1 MSLRVETLRIHAH
14 GSTAMGSGCMVEVTY
29 NAHRKSKT
37 GDVVWV
43 NAEAALDADNACWKA
58 DQAQSQC
65 LPQGKFVGFVLYH
78 AVYLILYA
86 EHIEETLFAIRQCCL
101 LALETGEDATLTINF

>member
-14 GSTAMGSGCMVEVTY
+14 VSTAKSSGCMVEVTY
-29 NAHRKSKT
+29 NAHRESTT
-37 GDVVWV
+37 GDVAWV
-43 NAEAALDADNACWKA
+43 DTEDALDADNACWKA
-58 DQAQSQC
+58 DQAQSRC
-65 LPQGKFVGFVLYH
+65 LPQGKLTGFALYE
-78 AVYLILYA
+78 AIYLILYA